1 VDGKILGRYWDKEAK
16 YVKEKY
22 KAIAFPFKEI
32 SVPVFRTPY
41 WNMQQLWACM
51 KTLSSVKWYYLEN

>member
-1 VDGKILGRYWDKEAK
+1 METGKFLVDIGTRKQK

-32 SVPVFRTPY
+32 SVPVFRTTLY
-41 WNMQQLWACM
+41 QLGP
-51 KTLSSVKWYYLEN
+51 T